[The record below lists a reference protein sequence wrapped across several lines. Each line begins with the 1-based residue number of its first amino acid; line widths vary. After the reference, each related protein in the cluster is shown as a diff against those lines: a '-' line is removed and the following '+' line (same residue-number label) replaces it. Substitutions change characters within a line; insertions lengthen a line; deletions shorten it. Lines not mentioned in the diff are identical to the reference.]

1 MDSRRS
7 RNCENL
13 LTVKSK
19 MADVRLTELQFFN
32 RRNSAEDCSTSLEF
46 GTEFDYMTDA
56 ILQTYKVKL
65 WKVKVTAWRTEIH
78 HPSYFPDLA
87 PSDYHMLS
95 IQRSISLETDFHQW
109 CSSEIDSQHLFFILQ
124 VSKIYK
130 IVIECALT
138 KAVITLKNKCMLIR
152 LSFV

>member
-32 RRNSAEDCSTSLEF
+32 RHNSAEDCSTSLEF

-95 IQRSISLETDFHQW
+95 IQRSILLETDFSPMMQLRNRQ
-109 CSSEIDSQHLFFILQ
+109 SALIVHLTGFENLQ
-124 VSKIYK
+124 DRYRMCTDKGGDYVEK
-130 IVIECALT
+130 
-138 KAVITLKNKCMLIR
+138 
-152 LSFV
+152 